1 MIKTAEEIARVHHAG
16 QFRRDGTTPYI
27 KHPEAVADK
36 LATMPPEYIAAAWL
50 HDVLED
56 TSASIE
62 ILMTAGV
69 PQCVIDAVAL
79 LTRTETKSYM
89 DYLADI
95 RGNEIA
101 CAVKIADMLHN
112 LSDSP
117 TRSQV
122 RRYAKGLLFL
132 TDERREHQAT

>member
-1 MIKTAEEIARVHHAG
+1 MKSKIAEEIARVAHAG

-27 KHPEAVADK
+27 KHPEAVAGK
-36 LATMPPEYIAAAWL
+36 MAAAGMSDDYVAAGWL

-56 TSASIE
+56 TTTTVEDLRTSGIPELVIE
-62 ILMTAGV
+62 
-69 PQCVIDAVAL
+69 AVVL
-79 LTRTETKSYM
+79 LTKTDGKAYR
-89 DYLADI
+89 DYLADV
-95 RGNEIA
+95 RTNEIA

-122 RRYAKGLLFL
+122 RRYANGLLFL
-132 TDERREHQAT
+132 THNTKS